1 MSYRA
6 EGERRTVWQKLL
18 VKAKAKAKADTQ
30 PQQRQQQQR
39 QWQRQQRY
47 IVKAA
52 KRKVNGYDGAIGRV
66 KAHAKHE

>member
-6 EGERRTVWQKLL
+6 GGERRTEWQKLL
-18 VKAKAKAKADTQ
+18 VKAKAKAMADTQ
-30 PQQRQQQQR
+30 PQQWQQQQR
-39 QWQRQQRY
+39 QRRY

-52 KRKVNGYDGAIGRV
+52 KGKVNGYDGAIGRV